1 MIHGPTNAFH
11 LQNISLYI
19 LQKQNR
25 ILIQIMSYFL
35 YLAEIGIKS
44 VLSFI
49 TGSPLL
55 PKEINIQF
63 LPEDSKQL
71 SLPDPDTCTRSLK
84 IPTCHTTY
92 ENFQSAFDATVRV
105 QGKGYGRA

>member
-1 MIHGPTNAFH
+1 MYTVGYYSNSVIQETRLWPHSIG
-11 LQNISLYI
+11 I
-19 LQKQNR
+19 LKR
-25 ILIQIMSYFL
+25 LLKGKFL
-35 YLAEIGIKS
+35 FFLGIGIKA

-55 PKEINIQF
+55 PNELTVGF
-63 LPEDSKQL
+63 LANEKGF
-71 SLPDPDTCTRSLK
+71 SLPDPDVCSNSLK

-92 ENFQSAFDATVRV
+92 DMFQTAFDATVRV